1 LKACT
6 IVAAA
11 LFSSLLVWTPS
22 APVRAAAAAQGLSL
36 LSVSDEIELGRE
48 AQAQVRQQTPM
59 LNDATVNNYV
69 RGVFSQLARQAS
81 GPKYPYSISIADYVE
96 VNAFALPGGPI
107 WVHRGAIQAARNE
120 SQLAGVLAHEIAH
133 IEKRHVAK
141 QVTKGTVASGLLAL
155 LGAVLPNDRRGQI
168 GQVAGGLTAQG
179 FMLKF
184 GRDAEREADLEG
196 MRIMR
201 RAGWDARGM
210 PDFLDLLRQQQRGN
224 PSAVETFLSDH
235 PAPAERSAALR
246 SQLPAGG
253 RRDSAAFQ
261 RIRERLQSMRPAQRM
276 RTR

>member
-1 LKACT
+1 MKACT
-6 IVAAA
+6 LVAAVV
-11 LFSSLLVWTPS
+11 FSSLLIWTPS
-22 APVRAAAAAQGLSL
+22 APARVAAAQGLSL
-36 LSVSDEIELGRE
+36 LSVNDEIELGRE
-48 AQAQVRQQTPM
+48 AQSQVRQQTPA
-59 LNDATVNNYV
+59 LNDGTVNNYV
-69 RGVFSQLARQAS
+69 RGVFSQLARRAG
-81 GPKYPYSISIADYVE
+81 GPEYPYSISIADYAE
-96 VNAFALPGGPI
+96 INAFALPGGPI

-133 IEKRHVAK
+133 IQKRHVAK

-155 LGAVLPNDRRGQI
+155 LDRVLPNDRKGQI
-168 GQVAGGLTAQG
+168 GQVAGGLAAQG

-184 GRDAEREADLEG
+184 GRDAEREADMEG

-201 RAGWDARGM
+201 QAGWDARGM

-235 PAPAERSAALR
+235 PAPADRSAALR
-246 SQLPAGG
+246 TQLPTGG